1 MTANIARDSSM
12 NFDEEEELAEFK
24 AVRSDYCGTKVSL
37 ATMRNY
43 GKE

>member
-12 NFDEEEELAEFK
+12 NFDEEELAEFK
-24 AVRSDYCGTKVSL
+24 AVKADYCGTKVSL

>member
-12 NFDEEEELAEFK
+12 NFDEELAEFK
-24 AVRSDYCGTKVSL
+24 AARVDYCGTKVSL

-43 GKE
+43 VKE

>member
-1 MTANIARDSSM
+1 M
-12 NFDEEEELAEFK
+12 NFDEELAEFK
-24 AVRSDYCGTKVSL
+24 AVRADYCGTKVSL